1 MVTRTRSVLLIAVCG
16 LIASLAGCGSRQ
28 STQPPQP
35 TNVLAYLHR
44 VGESLTYQIMLL
56 KSDGTTAAVGASNSY
71 ISVVLAPNGQT
82 VLFSYW
88 AGTGY
93 QIATLSAD
101 GTSQTMLAAGL
112 YPRYTPDG
120 CKIVYQSSGISVMN
134 SDGSNQTVLAG
145 LTGEDYCFPATNGSI
160 IAVGMFGPGQQ
171 GLATMN
177 MDGSNSQIIIG
188 TVYPIY
194 PVFSADGSQIIFSN
208 SGGQEENIYSI
219 STNGSNLV
227 QITNS
232 IENWDPLVVGN
243 KIYFDYIPPTI
254 QNPTTDSYQIYSMG
268 LYGSNLTAVTNDTLY
283 DGFKTWNGL
292 CLNP

>member
-1 MVTRTRSVLLIAVCG
+1 
-16 LIASLAGCGSRQ
+16 
-28 STQPPQP
+28 
-35 TNVLAYLHR
+35 
-44 VGESLTYQIMLL
+44 
-56 KSDGTTAAVGASNSY
+56 
-71 ISVVLAPNGQT
+71 
-82 VLFSYW
+82 
-88 AGTGY
+88 
-93 QIATLSAD
+93 
-101 GTSQTMLAAGL
+101 
-112 YPRYTPDG
+112 
-120 CKIVYQSSGISVMN
+120 MN

-208 SGGQEENIYSI
+208 SGGQDENIYSI

-254 QNPTTDSYQIYSMG
+254 QNPTTDSNQIYSMG
-268 LYGSNLTAVTNDTLY
+268 LDGSNLTAVTNDTLY